1 VVVEAKRVHVMDDE
15 HSPVRSL
22 KQKWDAED
30 AARNKQEER
39 AQQIFLEQEAN
50 QTFAPIEDFIA
61 RLRNV
66 LSATGG
72 SVEIDTT
79 WEHLGDRRVRRVAK
93 VISSNPPQQLP
104 LDFTIEGV
112 SIFYRNK
119 AYRFTGGIGALIPA
133 ITADV
138 EQFLT
143 LHRNRAGS

>member
-1 VVVEAKRVHVMDDE
+1 MNDE
-15 HSPVRSL
+15 HSPGRAL

-30 AARNKQEER
+30 AARDKQEER
-39 AQQIFLEQEAN
+39 AQQIFLEAEAN
-50 QTFAPIEDFIA
+50 QTFAPIEDFLA

-66 LSATGG
+66 LNAAGG

-79 WEHLGDRRVRRVAK
+79 WEHLGDRRLRRVAK
-93 VISSNPPQQLP
+93 IIPSNPPQLP
-104 LDFTIEGV
+104 LDFTIQGV

-119 AYRFTGGIGALIPA
+119 AYRFTGGIEPLIQA

-143 LHRNRAGS
+143 LHRNLARS

>member
-1 VVVEAKRVHVMDDE
+1 MNDE
-15 HSPVRSL
+15 HSPGRSL

-30 AARNKQEER
+30 AVRDKQEER
-39 AQQIFLEQEAN
+39 AQQIFLEAEAN
-50 QTFAPIEDFIA
+50 QTFAPIEDFLA

-66 LSATGG
+66 LNAAGA

-79 WEHLGDRRVRRVAK
+79 WEHLGDRRLRRVAK
-93 VISSNPPQQLP
+93 IIPSNPSQLP
-104 LDFTIEGV
+104 LDFTIQGV

-119 AYRFTGGIGALIPA
+119 AYRFTGGIGALIQA

-143 LHRNRAGS
+143 LHRNRARS